1 MQEIFTDKPELQS
14 FIIDS
19 EIVAID
25 PIDGT
30 LKTFQE
36 LSNRARKDVEI
47 HDVKVAVG
55 IYAFDL
61 MYMDEKVCPSQT
73 HEVS

>member
-1 MQEIFTDKPELQS
+1 MRSLASHPMLRS

-25 PIDGT
+25 SADGT

-36 LSNRARKDVEI
+36 LSVRAKKDVQF

-55 IYAFDL
+55 IFAFDL
-61 MYMDEKVCPSQT
+61 MYLDG
-73 HEVS
+73 EVSHG